1 MGEGGDVKHVPEQPY
16 SLLLVIALNYII
28 FVLFYCTVT
37 CWKNGQDSTFIP
49 FYTWNFHLVALKIH
63 KETEV
68 VVSV

>member
-1 MGEGGDVKHVPEQPY
+1 MGEGGDMKHAPEQPY

-49 FYTWNFHLVALKIH
+49 FYT
-63 KETEV
+63 
-68 VVSV
+68 